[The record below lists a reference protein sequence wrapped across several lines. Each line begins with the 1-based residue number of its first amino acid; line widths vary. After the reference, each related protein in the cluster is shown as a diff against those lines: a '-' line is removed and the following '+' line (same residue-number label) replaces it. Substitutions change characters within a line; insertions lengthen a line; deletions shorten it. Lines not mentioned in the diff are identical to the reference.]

1 MSELESELVAKRR
14 AAPPGDSAAGR
25 PRARALENRPRGS
38 CRRAVARW
46 SETRSIWSSSS
57 LSTNCSERGQR
68 TRAAESLLEENRVR
82 DAGLAIFALDFT
94 PRACVSHSPLFL
106 LSTLQQ

>member
-14 AAPPGDSAAGR
+14 AGDPAPGR
-25 PRARALENRPRGS
+25 PRARAWEKQPCGS
-38 CRRAVARW
+38 RRRAVARW

-57 LSTNCSERGQR
+57 LSTNCAERGQR
-68 TRAAESLLEENRVR
+68 TRAAESLLEENHVR
-82 DAGLAIFALDFT
+82 NAGLGVFALDFT
-94 PRACVSHSPLFL
+94 PPACVSRSLLFL